1 MDNKTA
7 GFKLLN
13 ETIGISIEI
22 ISNDFEE
29 FAVNTH
35 HKIVFQINEDEPDIF
50 AFGVLFALSLMSF
63 TFAAPRGYSET
74 QFVPDEKWSLDY
86 FVQGL
91 EFRNKKLYFTSDY
104 VSGRLMKTDIIFEPG
119 GKVTLVT
126 RNRGKGADRWLIHLQ
141 GKKHIREV

>member
-1 MDNKTA
+1 MDDKAA
-7 GFKLLN
+7 GFRLLY

-29 FAVNTH
+29 FAGNTH
-35 HKIVFQINEDEPDIF
+35 HKIVFQIIEDEPDIF

-74 QFVPDEKWSLDY
+74 QFVPDEEWNLDY

-104 VSGRLMKTDIIFEPG
+104 VSGRLMKTDIIFESG
-119 GKVTLVT
+119 GKVTLTT
-126 RNRGKGADRWLIHLQ
+126 RNRGKGAERWLIHLQ
-141 GKKHIREV
+141 GKKHIQEV